1 MRWYSSHAAA
11 SISTHAPAW
20 GATCAGRMSTTMRC
34 SFLLTP
40 LRRGRPVI
48 HDRQRAAV
56 RISTHAPAWGATKHC
71 TPYFSKDEQF
81 LLTPPR
87 RERPVKVV
95 GQCTQDQFLLTPPHG
110 GDEAYPSEIHRN
122 PYFYSRPHV
131 GGDDSEDGLVET
143 VRPISTHAPE

>member
-1 MRWYSSHAAA
+1 MR
-11 SISTHAPAW
+11 
-20 GATCAGRMSTTMRC
+20 
-34 SFLLTP
+34 
-40 LRRGRPVI
+40 
-48 HDRQRAAV
+48 
-56 RISTHAPAWGATKHC
+56 GATKQF